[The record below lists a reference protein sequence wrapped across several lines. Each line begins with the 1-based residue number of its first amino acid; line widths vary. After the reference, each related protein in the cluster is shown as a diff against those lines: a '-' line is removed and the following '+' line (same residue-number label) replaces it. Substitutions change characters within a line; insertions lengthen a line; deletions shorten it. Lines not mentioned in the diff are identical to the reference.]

1 MKKIAMTLIAVLLT
15 AASASAAV
23 TEIKVEKDFSNNS
36 ITINGKAAP
45 SESVTFQILPEG
57 ITLSQF
63 AQSSDKKDEIAFIY
77 EDMADEKGDFSVTAK
92 LKSAGKYN
100 VFVASADVTVPATS
114 REFAFYTASEY
125 DAKIAALNAAS
136 TEADFIS
143 IAKANKEVLGFD
155 EDINSIVSL
164 DDILK
169 RMYQNLGGKSL
180 DSGECVKNTYIYRNS
195 FAALALNNRKITSAY
210 DYVKNIIEEDSTLK
224 KYWEQ
229 YITDENLEKELF
241 SRISGKNIGNISD
254 LKTRIEEGLIL
265 TATKHP
271 NGYMSLQGLYTD
283 YRNVMGIANV
293 SSSNLVYNSVASK
306 DYTSIADLKK
316 AYDSAVLSSSTSGSG
331 GSGGGGGGGSSSIST
346 GGGQTVTSG
355 QTLGAVIANPQNTES
370 AIPEVLPLLFKDLA
384 KFEWAYPSISILYE
398 AGIVSGMSEEQFAP
412 AKQVKREEFIK
423 MIVCAMELEPVTGYN
438 FTDVD
443 NNAWYAPFVYAAYE
457 NKLVNGISETEFGV
471 SKDIKRQD
479 MAVMIYNAI
488 KARGYLPKEAELSFD
503 DGDVIDDY
511 AKEAVSQLVS
521 LGIINGMGNNLFAP
535 KENATRAQAA
545 VIIERAL
552 KYLKQ

>member
-1 MKKIAMTLIAVLLT
+1 MKKIALTLLAVMLT

-23 TEIKVEKDFSNNS
+23 KEIKVEKDFSNNS

-63 AQSSDKKDEIAFIY
+63 AASSTKKDDIAFVY
-77 EDMADEKGDFSVTAK
+77 EDVADENGDFSVTAK
-92 LKSAGKYN
+92 LKSVGKYN

-114 REFAFYTASEY
+114 REIAFYTASEY

-136 TEADFIS
+136 NEVDFVS
-143 IAKANKEVLGFD
+143 IAKANKEALGFD

-164 DDILK
+164 DDILR

-180 DSGECVKNTYIYRNS
+180 DSSECVKNTYIYRNS

-210 DYVKNIIEEDSTLK
+210 DYVKNIIDEDSTLK
-224 KYWEQ
+224 KYWKQ
-229 YITDENLEKELF
+229 YITDEKLEKELF

-254 LKTRIEEGLIL
+254 LKTKIEEGLIL

-271 NGYMSLQGLYTD
+271 NGYMSLQGLYTA
-283 YRNVMGIANV
+283 YSNVIGISNV

-306 DYTSIADLKK
+306 DYTSIADLKN
-316 AYDSAVLSSSTSGSG
+316 AYNSAVSSSSS
-331 GSGGGGGGGSSSIST
+331 GSGGGGGGSSVSI

-355 QTLGAVIANPQNTES
+355 QTLGAVIANPQNTS
-370 AIPEVLPLLFKDLA
+370 GAIPEVLPLLFKDLA

-423 MIVCAMELEPVTGYN
+423 MIVCAMELEQVTGIK

-443 NNAWYAPFVYAAYE
+443 NNAWYAPFVYAAFE

-488 KARGYLPKEAELSFD
+488 KAKGYLPKEAELSFD
-503 DGDVIDDY
+503 DGYAIDDY

-521 LGIINGMGNNLFAP
+521 LGIINGMGNNMFAP
-535 KENATRAQAA
+535 KDNATRAQAA